1 MISSR
6 NVLRHELI
14 GLGVSVMYASNP
26 THIGVHGIVV
36 NETRNMLAIL
46 QGHRVKWVPKQASIF
61 RLTLPEGGLVD
72 VRGTALIMAPER
84 RVNLYKK
91 IRG

>member
-14 GLGVSVMYASNP
+14 GLGVSVLYASNP
-26 THIGVHGIVV
+26 THIGIKGVIT
-36 NETRNMLAIL
+36 NETKNMLAIL
-46 QGHRVKWVPKQASIF
+46 QGHKVKWVPKQASTF
-61 RLTLPEGGLVD
+61 RFTLPEGALVD
-72 VRGTALIMAPER
+72 VRGSALITAPEK